1 MTHYIIRGGV
11 EGKKRLELLARVM
24 WPTTARAL
32 ERAGLSRGMTCLDL
46 GCGGGDVTYELA
58 RIVAPEGRV
67 TGVDFDEVKIGLARQ
82 GASERGLATAEFR
95 PLDVLTWDEESR
107 YDFIYCRFLL
117 THLKNPLDALRRML
131 RALRPGGSALVEDI
145 DYSGSFGYP
154 PSAAMDTYERLYA
167 AAAARRG
174 CDADIGPKLYGMLR
188 DAGFRSV
195 EFEIVQPAFA
205 SGEGKRLAVLT
216 LVNIADAVLA
226 EGLASREE
234 LDSAIEELGRYT
246 DDERTIVGA
255 PRVFQVLG
263 RRP

>member
-1 MTHYIIRGGV
+1 MKHYIIRGGV
-11 EGKKRLELLARVM
+11 EGKKRLELLGRAM

-58 RIVAPEGRV
+58 RIAGPEGRV
-67 TGVDFDEVKIGLARQ
+67 SGVDFDEVKIDFARR
-82 GASERGLATAEFR
+82 GASERGLANAEFR
-95 PLDVLTWDEESR
+95 QLDVLTWDEDSR

-145 DYSGSFGYP
+145 DFSGSFSHP
-154 PSAAMDTYERLYA
+154 PCVAMDTYERLYT

-188 DAGFRSV
+188 EAGFRPV

-205 SGEGKRLAVLT
+205 TGEGKQLAVLT
-216 LVNIADAVLA
+216 LVNIADAVIS
-226 EGLASREE
+226 EGLASRKE

-246 DDERTIVGA
+246 DDDRTIIGA
-255 PRVFQVLG
+255 PRVFQVAG